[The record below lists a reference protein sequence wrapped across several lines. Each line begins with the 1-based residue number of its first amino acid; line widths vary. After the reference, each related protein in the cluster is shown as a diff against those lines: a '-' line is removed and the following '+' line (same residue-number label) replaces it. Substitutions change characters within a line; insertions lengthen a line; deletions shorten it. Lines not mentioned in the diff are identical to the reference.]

1 MFGIGFVFV
10 FGISVSICF
19 FSRADARSRRK
30 QVSKQKWF
38 LGHVLDCMQRRSN
51 GSCLVIALLVAARIL
66 VADSIM
72 PTDFIKNFRGEMIPR
87 KLILERSA
95 EFSVHIQKL
104 DEELR

>member
-1 MFGIGFVFV
+1 MLRLRPKSL
-10 FGISVSICF
+10 SVRTC
-19 FSRADARSRRK
+19 D
-30 QVSKQKWF
+30 
-38 LGHVLDCMQRRSN
+38 
-51 GSCLVIALLVAARIL
+51 ALLVAARIL